1 MLTLRFMLLTGATG
15 LLVTAAGILT
25 YDLYRASRTVG
36 LAGGALA
43 PAPIRWKPAVRL
55 ALLAWLPILGAL
67 SIVVVP
73 SGMAGVRVSQIS
85 GTLGSTLYPGTH
97 FILPLVHKVELFN
110 IKDQVYS
117 TKVEDSALADGEA
130 RTRAAKKEGA
140 KDVPQD
146 RVETLKVYSKEGLAV
161 GLGVSV
167 RYQLDPRRLSYV
179 ESSLPK
185 PVESEIMPVV
195 VANAFR
201 QTAANYMVRDVFST
215 RREEIRRAAAD
226 TITKRLAADGIVVK
240 EVMMRDVG
248 LPPEYAK
255 GLEGLLVK
263 AQENDRLSI
272 DLEVKQKMVRSAELE
287 GEAEKMRHIKQA
299 EARAQMTVLEAKAQ
313 ADAMQHTLP
322 LKEKQIQQSRLE
334 AEAKKEATVKNAE
347 AAAAAKVI
355 DSKAE
360 LEKRNLMAQAEAQ
373 RIRLLAGSDAE
384 RLQSEAKVLKENPLL
399 IQKIIAERLSDKVQI
414 MMVPTDG
421 KFFFANDVL
430 KGSTGGGFALT
441 AEH

>member
-1 MLTLRFMLLTGATG
+1 MMFIKYALLTGTTG
-15 LLVTAAGILT
+15 LFATAAGILGFDA
-25 YDLYRASRTVG
+25 YKAAR
-36 LAGGALA
+36 ALA
-43 PAPIRWKPAVRL
+43 PQPLRWKLAGRL
-55 ALLAWLPILGAL
+55 AFYAWFPLLAAM
-67 SIVVVP
+67 SIVVIP

-85 GTLGSTLYPGTH
+85 GTLNGTLYPGVH
-97 FILPLVHKVELFN
+97 FVVPFIHQVELYTVR
-110 IKDQVYS
+110 DQIFS
-117 TKVEDSALADGEA
+117 TKLAEGGKETADSL
-130 RTRAAKKEGA
+130 RA
-140 KDVPQD
+140 
-146 RVETLKVYSKEGLAV
+146 YSKEGLPI

-167 RYQLDPRRLSYV
+167 RYQIDPKKLPYMQN
-179 ESSLPK
+179 SLPK
-185 PVESEIMPVV
+185 SIESEIMPAVV
-195 VANAFR
+195 SNAFR
-201 QTAANYMVRDVFST
+201 QTIAGYMVRDVFSEK
-215 RREEIRRAAAD
+215 REEIRRTSAD
-226 TITKRLAADGIVVK
+226 AITRRLAGDGIVVK
-240 EVMMRDVG
+240 EVMMRDIG

-272 DLEVKQKMVRSAELE
+272 DLEVKQKLVRTAELE
-287 GEAEKMRHIKQA
+287 GEAEKMRSVKQA
-299 EARAQMTVLEAKAQ
+299 EGRAQITVLEAKAQ

-322 LKEKQIQQSRLE
+322 LKEKQIQQTRLE
-334 AEAKKEATVKNAE
+334 AEARKESTVKGAE

-384 RLQSEAKVLKENPLL
+384 RMQSEAKVLKDNPLL

-430 KGSTGGGFALT
+430 RTSGGGGLALQT
-441 AEH
+441 ER